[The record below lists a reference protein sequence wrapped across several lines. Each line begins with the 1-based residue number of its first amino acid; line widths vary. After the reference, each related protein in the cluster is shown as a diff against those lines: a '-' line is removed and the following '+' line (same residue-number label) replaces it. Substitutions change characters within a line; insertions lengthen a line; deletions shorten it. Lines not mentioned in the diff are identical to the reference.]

1 MRTFLSCLFL
11 IFITTVA
18 HADSFDLYYQ
28 PSTIKL
34 TTSENGV
41 IATPQNFYHGW
52 PNVRAARGEW
62 ESFQIVITAR
72 KVLLQ
77 NVHIEP
83 ESFQNPHGAPILK
96 DSWMIFRENYVQ
108 IPHPSA
114 RNSPPNLW
122 WPDALIPQKL
132 QPNISIEP
140 GKSEVFWLTV
150 CVPQNAEAG
159 HYLGQVQVWANGEKQ
174 SVTVPLQVE
183 PFAIPAPTMRANVAV
198 YYDVLRDWYTK
209 NIGKLS
215 DAQFA
220 KLKKE
225 YYDFLLQYHINAYD
239 LPVPWNS
246 SEAAQYIN
254 NPKVLSVRLPPL
266 SHKEELET
274 AIDVLKKNHAIAK
287 GYYYWIDEPSP
298 DRYSEIINTEKQLQ
312 EINPAIKQC
321 VTISPNKTLDG
332 SVDIWCPNIGDFLGL
347 GHLDFGALAAERQK
361 GRETWWYT
369 MVEPKY
375 PYPTWLVDDDA
386 LSVRRY
392 GGLMAR
398 HGISGF
404 VYSMAHGWG
413 PDPLNNIASFA
424 GTYGDGT
431 LIYPSELVGGHG
443 PMPSIR
449 LMLLRDAMEDYELMK
464 KYPQWEYVSSE
475 NESDL
480 GPISIPKSFYKFY
493 RMYLGFIYKDE
504 YDPEHHPTFE
514 PTYFSKMWDQYY
526 KRIDGTYRE
535 SPPIREG
542 TLCPVG
548 DPMPLHYF
556 WRIAIPEL
564 QPKDHDGH
572 PYYAGI
578 LPHPL
583 EDTRI
588 YPEFPKVSEI
598 MWAEKEYLH
607 VSVIA
612 RCNPQM
618 NTDWVALEIASTREL
633 GFPGEL
639 IGMDGLYAFLGG
651 SNKGIIRWR
660 FVITQKGNAL
670 VEKQTNAGHFRVNNI
685 PWKHELKPEPEYGK
699 FSADKTSYVAN
710 FTIPRSLFERN
721 KDFPQLRINVL
732 YHHQK
737 PGLTPTIDRW
747 FPDAGNVF
755 MMPQASIIPLDKLAN
770 M

>member
-1 MRTFLSCLFL
+1 
-11 IFITTVA
+11 
-18 HADSFDLYYQ
+18 
-28 PSTIKL
+28 
-34 TTSENGV
+34 
-41 IATPQNFYHGW
+41 
-52 PNVRAARGEW
+52 
-62 ESFQIVITAR
+62 
-72 KVLLQ
+72 
-77 NVHIEP
+77 
-83 ESFQNPHGAPILK
+83 
-96 DSWMIFRENYVQ
+96 
-108 IPHPSA
+108 
-114 RNSPPNLW
+114 
-122 WPDALIPQKL
+122 
-132 QPNISIEP
+132 
-140 GKSEVFWLTV
+140 
-150 CVPQNAEAG
+150 
-159 HYLGQVQVWANGEKQ
+159 
-174 SVTVPLQVE
+174 
-183 PFAIPAPTMRANVAV
+183 
-198 YYDVLRDWYTK
+198 
-209 NIGKLS
+209 
-215 DAQFA
+215 
-220 KLKKE
+220 
-225 YYDFLLQYHINAYD
+225 
-239 LPVPWNS
+239 
-246 SEAAQYIN
+246 
-254 NPKVLSVRLPPL
+254 
-266 SHKEELET
+266 
-274 AIDVLKKNHAIAK
+274 
-287 GYYYWIDEPSP
+287 
-298 DRYSEIINTEKQLQ
+298 
-312 EINPAIKQC
+312 
-321 VTISPNKTLDG
+321 
-332 SVDIWCPNIGDFLGL
+332 
-347 GHLDFGALAAERQK
+347 
-361 GRETWWYT
+361 
-369 MVEPKY
+369 
-375 PYPTWLVDDDA
+375 
-386 LSVRRY
+386 
-392 GGLMAR
+392 
-398 HGISGF
+398 
-404 VYSMAHGWG
+404 MAHGWG
-413 PDPLNNIASFA
+413 PDPLNNIAAFA

-660 FVITQKGNAL
+660 FVITQKGNVL